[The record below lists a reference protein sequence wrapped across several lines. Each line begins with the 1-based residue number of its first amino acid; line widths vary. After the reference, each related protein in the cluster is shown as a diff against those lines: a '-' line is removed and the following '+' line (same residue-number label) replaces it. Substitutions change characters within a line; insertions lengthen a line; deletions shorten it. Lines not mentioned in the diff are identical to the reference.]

1 MPTYR
6 IYVLEKDDHIQ
17 RPPTVI
23 DCPDD
28 SAAIENA
35 KELPDGQAI
44 EVWDHARLVAR
55 LDPED

>member
-1 MPTYR
+1 MPTLSLTSWKR
-6 IYVLEKDDHIQ
+6 TITFS
-17 RPPTVI
+17 RPATVI